1 MTSTVLTCE
10 PDEEISS
17 SIVFSGSWMHGYV
30 YIDADK
36 DQKFS
41 FNDGSND
48 QTGTELYSY
57 AYYNGVNSK
66 GQSANQ
72 NLGGTINNP
81 TFTAPTTPGTYC
93 IRFKLDWDNI
103 DPAGRIG
110 DNGTCT
116 GNNGILKNGG
126 GIIDMTLK
134 VGNATEQ
141 FHITN
146 AGFGTFYTSDAYN
159 MPAGVTGYT
168 IVNTKDNRLI
178 AEPTYA
184 EGTLVPAKTALVV
197 KGNEGDYT
205 YEPVI
210 SSQTTILGN
219 KLHGTDT
226 QATTQVEGTD
236 VKYYK
241 FAYNNAGDKL
251 GFYWANETG
260 AAFTNGAHKA
270 FLALDFGTALSQMR
284 GFSLNDL
291 FGGIT
296 SIHSIVNA
304 EKASQRIYDLNG
316 RSINSLNGL
325 SKGVYIVNGKKVI
338 IK

>member
-1 MTSTVLTCE
+1 
-10 PDEEISS
+10 
-17 SIVFSGSWMHGYV
+17 
-30 YIDADK
+30 
-36 DQKFS
+36 
-41 FNDGSND
+41 
-48 QTGTELYSY
+48 
-57 AYYNGVNSK
+57 
-66 GQSANQ
+66 
-72 NLGGTINNP
+72 
-81 TFTAPTTPGTYC
+81 
-93 IRFKLDWDNI
+93 
-103 DPAGRIG
+103 
-110 DNGTCT
+110 
-116 GNNGILKNGG
+116 
-126 GIIDMTLK
+126 MTLK
-134 VGNATEQ
+134 VGNANEQ

-205 YEPVI
+205 YEPII

-226 QATTQVEGTD
+226 EATTQVEGTD

-325 SKGVYIVNGKKVI
+325 SKGIYIVNGKKVI